1 MRLGV
6 NIDHVA
12 TLRQARR
19 GRYPD
24 PVAAAAIAELAG
36 AEQITL
42 HVREDRRHVNDRDL
56 AILRLTV
63 NGALNLEMA
72 ATQAMLAVALEHRPD
87 TVTLV
92 PEKREEL
99 TTEGGLDVVRHF
111 GPVEEVVRGL
121 RGEGGPGGAAEAHGG
136 EGAAHR
142 IEVSLFI
149 DPEPAQIEA
158 SARLGAEAVE
168 LHTGRFCDERSAEK
182 RAGELQRLQAAA
194 RHAAKLGLRVAAGH
208 GLDYWN
214 VQEVARIPEV
224 TELNIGYSIVC
235 RAVLV
240 GLERAVRDMKAL
252 IG

>member
-12 TLRQARR
+12 TLRQARK

-56 AILRLTV
+56 EMLRKSV
-63 NGALNLEMA
+63 NGTLNLEMA
-72 ATQAMLAVALEHRPD
+72 AVQPMLELALQQRPD

-92 PEKREEL
+92 PERREEL
-99 TTEGGLDVVRHF
+99 TTEGGLDVQGNR
-111 GPVEEVVRGL
+111 EEIKRVARAL
-121 RGEGGPGGAAEAHGG
+121 RDGGV
-136 EGAAHR
+136 
-142 IEVSLFI
+142 EVSLFI
-149 DPEPAQIEA
+149 DPDPEQIKASHRADAQ
-158 SARLGAEAVE
+158 AVE
-168 LHTGRFCDERSAEK
+168 LHTGRYCEARPGRDRARELSRIIEAAKAAE
-182 RAGELQRLQAAA
+182 
-194 RHAAKLGLRVAAGH
+194 KLGLRVAAGH

-214 VQEVARIPEV
+214 VQPISRIVEI
-224 TELNIGYSIVC
+224 TELNIGYAIIC
-235 RAVLV
+235 RAVLT
-240 GLERAVRDMKAL
+240 GLEKAVRDMKEL

>member
-24 PVAAAAIAELAG
+24 PVAAASLAELAG

-56 AILRLTV
+56 RLLRQTV

-72 ATQAMLAVALEHRPD
+72 ATAAMLELALEVLPD

-99 TTEGGLDVVRHF
+99 TTEGGLDVAGH
-111 GPVEEVVRGL
+111 EEPIARVSRALQQAG
-121 RGEGGPGGAAEAHGG
+121 
-136 EGAAHR
+136 

-149 DPEPAQIEA
+149 DPDGGQIAA
-158 SARLGAEAVE
+158 SKRVGAEAVE
-168 LHTGRFCDERSAEK
+168 LHTGSYCEAK
-182 RAGELQRLQAAA
+182 GEQQAAELS
-194 RHAAKLGLRVAAGH
+194 RIVQAAKAARAAGLRVAAGH

-214 VQEVARIPEV
+214 VQPIARLPEI
-224 TELNIGYSIVC
+224 TELNIGYAIVC

-240 GLERAVRDMKAL
+240 GLERAVRDMKEL

>member
-1 MRLGV
+1 VRLGV

-56 AILRLTV
+56 ILLRQTV
-63 NGALNLEMA
+63 NGTLNLEMA
-72 ATQAMLAVALEHRPD
+72 ATVAMLQLALEQKPD

-99 TTEGGLDVVRHF
+99 TTEGGLDVLKGRVKIAR
-111 GPVEEVVRGL
+111 VTKAL
-121 RGEGGPGGAAEAHGG
+121 LAGG
-136 EGAAHR
+136 

-149 DPEPAQIEA
+149 DPDPAQIRA
-158 SARLGAEAVE
+158 SAKLGAEAVE
-168 LHTGRFCDERSAEK
+168 LHTGSYCDARQGVLREREL
-182 RAGELQRLQAAA
+182 RRVVAGARLAD
-194 RHAAKLGLRVAAGH
+194 KLGLRVAAGH

-214 VQEVARIPEV
+214 VQPIVAIPEI

-240 GLERAVRDMKAL
+240 GLEAAVRDMKEL
-252 IG
+252 VG